1 MKISSSILR
10 HWKAT
15 HSKVLSNT
23 IRPHSTI
30 DIREPYA
37 SKQILDDRLVQ
48 NRDTLR
54 CDGVHNGAIVQL
66 RSLSVSC
73 GHVRRYYTQN
83 SIFNSILHINTT
95 ESSRSSLIGLTSSRL
110 FSSSSARFTTD
121 SHNPGVEAI
130 LNSTPSTS
138 KLPNVDQTDL
148 NSAQDIAN
156 ELSTDVIASGYLEAA
171 TSTAI
176 EPTFSSLGLA
186 HGWPSGYMQSLLETI
201 YINADMSWSGTII
214 LATVLLRVCVFPI
227 MLHAR
232 KKMVHANHHMPEF
245 QQHQYNIHIAQ
256 TKQELALATRKFKEF
271 RIEKRI
277 SMSAQFVPPMCSG
290 LLLSTMFFALRGMA
304 NCPVESMATGGM
316 GWFVDLTVMD
326 PYFILPVLTASTL
339 ALNMKIG
346 MDAAADQTQMP
357 PQLMTLMKFGLP
369 IMTLVF
375 TCTFPSALCLYW
387 FTSNVISVMQGAV
400 LRAPAIKN
408 MFNLGELKKWSEK
421 DLPMTNVSFFQQA
434 ASIQDPAKMHD
445 SSNKAQNFDRIGIE
459 DAIQQAEL
467 KKKNKRN

>member
-23 IRPHSTI
+23 IRPYSTI

-110 FSSSSARFTTD
+110 FSSSSTHFSTD
-121 SHNPGVEAI
+121 SHNQGVEAI

-245 QQHQYNIHIAQ
+245 QQHQYNIHIAK

-408 MFNLGELKKWSEK
+408 MFNLGEMKKWSEK

-445 SSNKAQNFDRIGIE
+445 SSNKAQNFDKLGIE
-459 DAIQQAEL
+459 DAIRQAEL
-467 KKKNKRN
+467 KKKNKSD

>member
-15 HSKVLSNT
+15 PSKVLSNT

-37 SKQILDDRLVQ
+37 SKQILDNRLVQ

-121 SHNPGVEAI
+121 SHNQGVEAI
-130 LNSTPSTS
+130 LNSTPSTN

-408 MFNLGELKKWSEK
+408 MFNLGEMKKWSEK

-445 SSNKAQNFDRIGIE
+445 SSNKAQNFDKLGIE
-459 DAIQQAEL
+459 DAIRQLEL
-467 KKKNKRN
+467 KKKNKSN

>member
-15 HSKVLSNT
+15 PSNVLSNT

-54 CDGVHNGAIVQL
+54 CDGAHNGAIVQL

-357 PQLMTLMKFGLP
+357 PQLMNLMRFGLP

-408 MFNLGELKKWSEK
+408 MFNLGEMKKWSEK

-445 SSNKAQNFDRIGIE
+445 SSNKAQNFDKLGIE
-459 DAIQQAEL
+459 DAIRQAESQ
-467 KKKNKRN
+467 KKKERN

>member
-15 HSKVLSNT
+15 HSKVLSNSV
-23 IRPHSTI
+23 RPHSTI

-37 SKQILDDRLVQ
+37 SKQILDNRLVQ

-54 CDGVHNGAIVQL
+54 CDVVHNGAIVQL

-271 RIEKRI
+271 RVEKRI

-387 FTSNVISVMQGAV
+387 FTSNVISVIQGAA
-400 LRAPAIKN
+400 LRAPSIKN
-408 MFNLGELKKWSEK
+408 MFNLGEMKKWSEK

-445 SSNKAQNFDRIGIE
+445 SSNKAQNFDKLGIE
-459 DAIQQAEL
+459 DAIRQAEL
-467 KKKNKRN
+467 KKKNKSN

>member
-15 HSKVLSNT
+15 HSKVLSNSV
-23 IRPHSTI
+23 RPHSTI

-37 SKQILDDRLVQ
+37 SKQILDNRLVQ

-54 CDGVHNGAIVQL
+54 CDVVHNGAIVQL

-387 FTSNVISVMQGAV
+387 FTSNVISVIQGAA
-400 LRAPAIKN
+400 LRAPSIKN
-408 MFNLGELKKWSEK
+408 MFNLGEMKKWSEK

-445 SSNKAQNFDRIGIE
+445 SSNKAQNFDKLGIE
-459 DAIQQAEL
+459 DAIRQAEL
-467 KKKNKRN
+467 KKKNKSN

>member
-15 HSKVLSNT
+15 PSKVLSNT

-37 SKQILDDRLVQ
+37 SKQILDNRLVQ
-48 NRDTLR
+48 NRDTVG
-54 CDGVHNGAIVQL
+54 CDGVHNGAIVQFG
-66 RSLSVSC
+66 SLSVSY
-73 GHVRRYYTQN
+73 GHGRRYCTQN
-83 SIFNSILHINTT
+83 SIVNSILHINTT
-95 ESSRSSLIGLTSSRL
+95 KSSRSSLIGLTSSRL

-121 SHNPGVEAI
+121 SHNQGVEAI
-130 LNSTPSTS
+130 LNSTLSTN

-339 ALNMKIG
+339 AINMKIG
-346 MDAAADQTQMP
+346 MDAADTSQTP

-387 FTSNVISVMQGAV
+387 FTSNIISVMQGAV
-400 LRAPAIKN
+400 LRAPAIKKVL
-408 MFNLGELKKWSEK
+408 NLGDFKKWSEK
-421 DLPMTNVSFFQQA
+421 DLPMTNVGIFQQME
-434 ASIQDPAKMHD
+434 SIQDPAKMHD
-445 SSNKAQNFDRIGIE
+445 SSNKAQNFDRLGIE
-459 DAIQQAEL
+459 DAVRQAEL
-467 KKKNKRN
+467 KNKNKRN

>member
-54 CDGVHNGAIVQL
+54 CDGAHNGAIVQL

-357 PQLMTLMKFGLP
+357 PQLMNLMRFGLP

-408 MFNLGELKKWSEK
+408 MFNLGEMKKWSEK

-445 SSNKAQNFDRIGIE
+445 SSNKAQNFDKLGIE
-459 DAIQQAEL
+459 DAIRQAESQ
-467 KKKNKRN
+467 KKKERN

>member
-1 MKISSSILR
+1 MKISTSILR

-271 RIEKRI
+271 RIEKQI

-408 MFNLGELKKWSEK
+408 MFNLGEMKKWSEK
-421 DLPMTNVSFFQQA
+421 DLPMMNVSFFQQA

-445 SSNKAQNFDRIGIE
+445 SSNKAQNFDRLGIE
-459 DAIQQAEL
+459 DAIRQAES
-467 KKKNKRN
+467 KNKNKRD

>member
-15 HSKVLSNT
+15 PSNVLSNT

-54 CDGVHNGAIVQL
+54 CDGVHKCAIVQL

-83 SIFNSILHINTT
+83 SIFNSRLHINTT
-95 ESSRSSLIGLTSSRL
+95 KSSRSSLIGLTSPRL
-110 FSSSSARFTTD
+110 FSSSSAHFTTD
-121 SHNPGVEAI
+121 SHNQGIEAI

-156 ELSTDVIASGYLEAA
+156 ELSTDVIASGYLEVA

-201 YINADMSWSGTII
+201 YINADMGWSGTII

-357 PQLMTLMKFGLP
+357 PQLMNLMRFGLP

-400 LRAPAIKN
+400 LRAPVIKKV
-408 MFNLGELKKWSEK
+408 FNLGEMKKWSEK
-421 DLPMTNVSFFQQA
+421 DLPMTNVSIFQQA

-445 SSNKAQNFDRIGIE
+445 SSNKAQNFDKLGIE
-459 DAIQQAEL
+459 DAIRQAEL
-467 KKKNKRN
+467 KKKNKSD